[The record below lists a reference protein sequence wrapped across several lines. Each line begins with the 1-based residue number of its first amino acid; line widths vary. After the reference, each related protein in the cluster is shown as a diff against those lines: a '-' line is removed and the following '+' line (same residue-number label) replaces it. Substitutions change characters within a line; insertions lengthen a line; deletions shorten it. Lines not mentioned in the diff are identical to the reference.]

1 MYAGVLVA
9 LALLALLV
17 LPLVLSLI
25 AMSRSRRLE
34 AELAAL
40 RAAVD
45 SLRERLYEQKK
56 DIKAPA
62 PAAESEPVRAAPPPV
77 AAQPPAAAPPP
88 VAASPPV
95 ATPPPAVAPPPVA
108 FEPPVGPVEPAA
120 PPVAQ
125 APSPRPEPPVPFG
138 GVVAPARTM
147 KPRRGPV
154 DWEGFV
160 GVRLFSWIAAVFL
173 VIGAVFFL
181 RYSIE
186 RGWLS
191 APVRMALGL
200 VVGTGL
206 LVVCEWKAARRYAVT
221 ANALDGAGIA
231 ILFATFFASH
241 ALWHLVGTVTAFVLM
256 ALVTAVAVALSIRRD
271 SVFIALLGLL
281 GGFATPALLSTGE
294 DRPFGLFG
302 YLLLL
307 NAGLSW
313 VAYRKRWAFLSVLCL
328 AFTTLYQWGWVAKFL
343 TGEKLGL
350 AAGIFVVFPLLS
362 ILALFLLPA
371 TREETSGTPFGRTAA
386 ASAALPLLFA
396 LFVASVPA
404 YGARWPLLFGFL
416 FLVATAL
423 AALAAARGPEELHV
437 LGGVGTL
444 AVFATWLAR
453 TSLRPPPGPVIGV
466 TAAFF
471 LLYLL
476 AGRIARRA
484 GRPYGPTGLSAVYV
498 APILLFVFPVL
509 AGIEPATSAPSLLF
523 GPLLALAAAA
533 AVVAGLEERPSLHL
547 AAAPFVVGAQAVWL
561 VERLVPANLLPGL
574 SLFAV
579 FGLFYMAV
587 PAAARRWKLDGGTSG
602 PVGALALSGQVLLVG
617 VALRPELGTSPAPL
631 LGVLA
636 LLTVAGSLLA
646 VYLRETALGTA
657 VLGLSQIV
665 LLVFEL
671 GSKEA
676 PGPSVAVVAALAVA
690 FWGVGLFALSREKEP
705 GFPALVG
712 LFLAQAVAIAA
723 TIGPGAPSFRLVL
736 AAHLLA
742 VTAML
747 AIAWRTGWHVVAVL
761 AAASSAL
768 AAFAFQA
775 GAPARPHFREDLVF
789 AGTLFALLLL
799 YPLLLGKRAG
809 KEREPYLAAVLA
821 SVAFFFLAR
830 KSFLDAGW
838 DSFLGLLPVIE
849 AALLAVLLV
858 RLLRLGIPPAED
870 APRLALVAGT
880 ILAFVAVAIPLQ
892 LDNEWITIGW
902 ALLAASLVWLHG
914 RIPHGGLVAS
924 AAGLYAAVFI
934 RLAFNPA
941 VLAYHPRAA
950 TPIWN
955 WYLYTYLVP
964 AAAFFAGAWLLSR
977 EGGKPSPTVAPLV
990 TGLRRLLPAGGTVL
1004 LFLLLNIEIADYF
1017 STGPVADVQVP
1028 LRGARR
1034 GTELYARMG
1043 GLRPRAARRRS
1054 RPRFPL
1060 CADRRGRSPPGHG
1073 LQVLPLRPL
1082 APRRALPRRLLRRPR
1097 RLARGRGAAPAAV
1110 RPRGPEESDM
1120 RRCRAARALVLGLAL
1135 AAPGFAAEAPSRFER
1150 PLTPG
1155 GPGANRAPVD
1165 VPLLVGCGAGAIRRD
1180 AGRRTRRS
1188 GLAGGARGP
1197 AALRPVGPGSAVPPS
1212 AASRAGR
1219 ALGGG
1224 VSPSCHRGDEG
1235 LERVRGGAEEPAHD
1249 GPREDRR
1256 PPRPVPE
1263 AVPT

>member
-17 LPLVLSLI
+17 LPLVMSVV

-56 DIKAPA
+56 EPKTPA
-62 PAAESEPVRAAPPPV
+62 PSAEPARAALAPVAAPPPT
-77 AAQPPAAAPPP
+77 AAAPLM
-88 VAASPPV
+88 A
-95 ATPPPAVAPPPVA
+95 APPPVA
-108 FEPPVGPVEPAA
+108 FEPPVRPVEPAA
-120 PPVAQ
+120 PLAPPTPAAPEPVAVATE
-125 APSPRPEPPVPFG
+125 APPAQPVAAPPRAAPPGPPVPFG
-138 GVVAPARTM
+138 GVVAPPGRF
-147 KPRRGPV
+147 KPRGRPV

-200 VVGTGL
+200 LVGTGL

-231 ILFATFFASH
+231 ILFSTFFASH
-241 ALWHLVGTVTAFVLM
+241 ALWHLVDTVPAFVLM

-271 SVFIALLGLL
+271 SVFIALLGLV

-307 NAGLSW
+307 NAGLAW

-328 AFTTLYQWGWVAKFL
+328 VFTTLYQWGWVAKFL

-350 AAGIFVVFPLLS
+350 AAGIFLVFPVLS
-362 ILALFLLPA
+362 ILALFFLPGA
-371 TREETSGTPFGRTAA
+371 REETAGTPFGRTAA
-386 ASAALPLLFA
+386 ASAALPLFFA
-396 LFVASVPA
+396 LFVAAVPA

-416 FLVATAL
+416 FLVAAGL
-423 AALAAARGPEELHV
+423 AAFAAVRGPEELHV

-444 AVFATWLAR
+444 LVFAAWLAR
-453 TSLRPPPGPVIGV
+453 TSVRPPPGPVLGV

-484 GRPYGPTGLSAVYV
+484 GWPYGPAGLSAAYV
-498 APILLFVFPVL
+498 APILIFVFPVL
-509 AGIEPATSAPSLLF
+509 AAIDPATSAPQVLF
-523 GPLLALAAAA
+523 GPLLALAAAV

-547 AAAPFVVGAQAVWL
+547 AAAPFVVGTLAVWL
-561 VERLVPANLLPGL
+561 VERLVPENLVAGL
-574 SLFAV
+574 SFFAV

-587 PAAARRWKLDGGTSG
+587 PAAARRFRQDGGEAG

-617 VALRPELGTSPAPL
+617 VALRPELTAPPWPL

-636 LLTVAGSLLA
+636 LLTVAGSLVA
-646 VYLRETALGTA
+646 IYLRETGLRTA
-657 VLGLSQIV
+657 VIGLSQVV

-671 GSKEA
+671 GAKEA
-676 PGPSVAVVAALAVA
+676 PGPRVAVVAALAVA
-690 FWGVGLFALSREKEP
+690 FWGAGLFAVSREKEP

-712 LFLAQAVAIAA
+712 LFLAQGVAIAA
-723 TIGPGAPSFRLVL
+723 TIGPGAPSLRLLL
-736 AAHLLA
+736 AAHLLF

-768 AAFAFQA
+768 AAFVFQA
-775 GAPARPHFREDLVF
+775 GRSTRTHVREELVF
-789 AGTLFALLLL
+789 AGGLFALFLL
-799 YPLLLGKRAG
+799 YPLLLGRRAG

-838 DSFLGLLPVIE
+838 DGILGLLPVGE
-849 AALLAVLLV
+849 AILLAVLLV

-870 APRLALVAGT
+870 ASRLALVSGA

-902 ALLAASLVWLHG
+902 ALLAASLAWLYG
-914 RIPHGGLVAS
+914 RIPHGGLVAT
-924 AAGLYAAVFI
+924 AAGLFAAVFV

-941 VLAYHPRAA
+941 VLAYHTRAA

-977 EGGKPSPTVAPLV
+977 EGGRPSPAVAPILA
-990 TGLRRLLPAGGTVL
+990 GLRRLLPAGGTVL

-1017 STGPVADVQVP
+1017 SKGPTPAFRFLSAALAEGLSYTLGWAVFALALLVAGIV
-1028 LRGARR
+1028 LASRSARIAAVVLLLVTVFKCFLFDLSR
-1034 GTELYARMG
+1034 LG
-1043 GLRPRAARRRS
+1043 GLYRVGSFVGLAAS
-1054 RPRFPL
+1054 LAAVALLLQRFVL
-1060 CADRRGRSPPGHG
+1060 ADRKE
-1073 LQVLPLRPL
+1073 
-1082 APRRALPRRLLRRPR
+1082 
-1097 RLARGRGAAPAAV
+1097 AA
-1110 RPRGPEESDM
+1110 
-1120 RRCRAARALVLGLAL
+1120 
-1135 AAPGFAAEAPSRFER
+1135 
-1150 PLTPG
+1150 
-1155 GPGANRAPVD
+1155 
-1165 VPLLVGCGAGAIRRD
+1165 
-1180 AGRRTRRS
+1180 
-1188 GLAGGARGP
+1188 
-1197 AALRPVGPGSAVPPS
+1197 
-1212 AASRAGR
+1212 
-1219 ALGGG
+1219 
-1224 VSPSCHRGDEG
+1224 
-1235 LERVRGGAEEPAHD
+1235 
-1249 GPREDRR
+1249 
-1256 PPRPVPE
+1256 
-1263 AVPT
+1263 